1 MSSRTSFIGDEND
14 EYILINNDDKIMTIE
29 MGEGFIKLYKM
40 IIPIP
45 PKLPPLSELIK
56 NNIKIKTRFSDFSQY
71 KRYLQNK
78 RQRQRRKNNKKIII
92 T

>member
-78 RQRQRRKNNKKIII
+78 RKRQRRKNNKKIII
-92 T
+92 S

>member
-45 PKLPPLSELIK
+45 PELPALSELIK

-78 RQRQRRKNNKKIII
+78 RKRQRRKNNKKIII